1 MKKTVNIESLAF
13 ILALNKVEQK
23 YKKANYSPYKENYEE
38 YVGMKLT
45 KDAQK
50 LFDKEYEYFYNT
62 LNENS
67 HETK

>member
-1 MKKTVNIESLAF
+1 MKKTVNIEALAV

-23 YKKANYSPYKENYEE
+23 YKKGNYSPYRENYEE
-38 YVGMKLT
+38 YVGIKFT

-62 LNENS
+62 LNKNS
-67 HETK
+67 HEPQ